1 MSNLKEQHTSPLFDR
16 FDGDNKICDEYKD
29 KTHST
34 LSIKDTKSENQHQP
48 THKHTFSC
56 DPSLHGQKDA
66 KINPITSC
74 DNEDIKSEEDPFFP
88 WHDGFRTRESSIL
101 SELSVTSSL
110 VSSASSCIC
119 NVKSKESLSSSCL
132 HGMVKRSNSNLSFS
146 RTNSAS
152 VDSKRAY
159 AKTSPPVP
167 RPKTL
172 SLSGFTKFWKRNRK
186 NTWSTS
192 QEGWSPVSCSV
203 PLQSNHS
210 MDPKLGDVPD
220 YEASS
225 LNPFSPA
232 TTPVSASSYHHNR
245 SSSNGSEVQVLE
257 DYSVP
262 KIQYQ
267 YDGNSST
274 LSTPMDESSPYALW
288 SPNKDEASED
298 FCKHYHSLLNV
309 DHSVGDF
316 RSLDG
321 TINNFGKKE
330 SKAINIAPNSPNIN
344 IQGQTLCP
352 KCGKIERESRRKSQS
367 RLSLNLPEIV
377 VGRSP
382 ARGESPSRSPTRSF
396 PRFLRSSLSKLIGS
410 TTSINKNAL
419 ESAKSNIDMGPE
431 SRHRESCRNLF
442 VENNDNEQG
451 QFEIA
456 TDQYKSFSE
465 KLKNN
470 RMSGENSQSKQNLDE
485 KCFAQEITSPPSS
498 VIEDEKAFSSPET
511 TGFIPNTPLT
521 QAYLEE
527 TRLLELPLIPFAY
540 PSAAIVE
547 KISERTREMC
557 RDKSNSMDCSP
568 MTDLKTKNETPESS
582 IRNLAQSVKNA
593 AVLPTI
599 LTESRPNNNS
609 LSKSYHITLDP
620 LDLEESLNYQPTEH
634 HTLENLV
641 DLANQELL
649 QQHQEDSTIIGLYE
663 EDELSSVGSVGSLA
677 FKPNFVGG
685 TGCNN
690 NNNLARR
697 PHNGYSTSSYD
708 HHTIIGQEDNLGENS
723 NGYPMFLDFKDH
735 TQPTF
740 APKDFDRK
748 PFNHDNTNV
757 EPYVEMTRK

>member
-1 MSNLKEQHTSPLFDR
+1 MSNLQEQHTSPLYEGFHS
-16 FDGDNKICDEYKD
+16 DNKTCDENKV
-29 KTHST
+29 KTYST
-34 LSIKDTKSENQHQP
+34 LSIKDSNSENQHQP
-48 THKHTFSC
+48 TYKQTFSG
-56 DPSLHGQKDA
+56 DPSQHGQKDA
-66 KINPITSC
+66 RINPITSC
-74 DNEDIKSEEDPFFP
+74 DNEDIKSEDDPFFP

-119 NVKSKESLSSSCL
+119 NIKSKESLSSNSQQ
-132 HGMVKRSNSNLSFS
+132 RSNFSFC

-172 SLSGFTKFWKRNRK
+172 SLSGFTKFWRRNRK
-186 NTWSTS
+186 TGSSPS

-220 YEASS
+220 YEPSS
-225 LNPFSPA
+225 VNPSSPV
-232 TTPVSASSYHHNR
+232 TTPVSESYYRHNR
-245 SSSNGSEVQVLE
+245 SSSNGSEVQALE
-257 DYSVP
+257 DHSVP

-274 LSTPMDESSPYALW
+274 FSTPMDESSPYALW

-298 FCKHYHSLLNV
+298 FCKHYNSHLNV

-321 TINNFGKKE
+321 TINDFGKKE

-344 IQGQTLCP
+344 NQGQILCP

-367 RLSLNLPEIV
+367 RLSLNLPEMVI
-377 VGRSP
+377 GRSP
-382 ARGESPSRSPTRSF
+382 LRGESPSRSPTRSF

-431 SRHRESCRNLF
+431 SRRRESCRNLF
-442 VENNDNEQG
+442 AENNENEQG

-465 KLKNN
+465 KLKSDRISN
-470 RMSGENSQSKQNLDE
+470 ENSQSKQSYDE
-485 KCFAQEITSPPSS
+485 KRFSQEIISPSSS
-498 VIEDEKAFSSPET
+498 VIEDEKTFSPPET

-527 TRLLELPLIPFAY
+527 TRLRELPLIPFAY

-557 RDKSNSMDCSP
+557 RDNSNSMDCSP
-568 MTDLKTKNETPESS
+568 MTDLKTRTEIPENS
-582 IRNLAQSVKNA
+582 IKNLAQSVRNA
-593 AVLPTI
+593 AVLPTV
-599 LTESRPNNNS
+599 LTESGPNNNS

-620 LDLEESLNYQPTEH
+620 LDLAESLNYQPTEH
-634 HTLENLV
+634 HTLENIV
-641 DLANQELL
+641 DLAHQELL
-649 QQHQEDSTIIGLYE
+649 QQHQEDSTMIDLYE
-663 EDELSSVGSVGSLA
+663 EDELSSVGSVSSLA

-685 TGCNN
+685 IGCNN
-690 NNNLARR
+690 NIILARR
-697 PHNGYSTSSYD
+697 PHNGYSTSSND
-708 HHTIIGQEDNLGENS
+708 HHAIIGQEDNLAENS
-723 NGYPMFLDFKDH
+723 NSYHMFLDFKDQ